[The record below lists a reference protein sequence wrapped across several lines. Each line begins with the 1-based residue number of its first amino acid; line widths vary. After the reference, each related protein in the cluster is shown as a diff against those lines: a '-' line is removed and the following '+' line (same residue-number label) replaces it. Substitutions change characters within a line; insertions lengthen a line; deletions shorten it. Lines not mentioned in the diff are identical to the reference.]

1 MTQRTAYRTCPL
13 CEATCGLELTVEDG
27 RATKV
32 RGDRRDVFSHGFLCP
47 KGVAITEL
55 HDDPDRLRH
64 PLVRRGDRLV
74 ECTWDEAFA
83 EVDRLLAPILEE
95 HGRDACGIYLG
106 NPVAHAPGA
115 TIYAPV
121 LAKAL
126 RSRNVFS
133 ASTLDQMPK
142 HVSVG
147 AMFGTALSIP
157 IPDLDRTEHLLVLG
171 ANPLA
176 SNGSLMTA
184 PNARGRLRA
193 IRARGGRVVV
203 VDPRRT
209 RTAEEADE
217 HVRIRP
223 GGDALLLAAMVHVL
237 FEEGLTR
244 PGRLAAFTD
253 GLAALEDATRPF
265 SPERVA
271 EHCGVPAA
279 DVRRLAR
286 ELAAAPT
293 AAVYGRIGT
302 CTVPFGTVTSW
313 LVDALNVLTGNLDR
327 PGGAL
332 LTTPATGAAHTR
344 GEPGRGSGMR
354 TGRWHSRVR
363 GLPEAM
369 GELPTSTLADEIE
382 TPGEGQVRALITVAG
397 NPARSAPD
405 SDRLDAA
412 LSGLDALICVDIYRN
427 ETTRHAHVV
436 LPPPSVLQRAHYD
449 VVFTRL
455 AVRNVANWSP
465 AVLPMDED
473 ALDEWEI
480 LLRLVGVVT
489 GQGPR
494 ADVAAI
500 DRFVALEAARR
511 EAATPTSPVA
521 GREPEEIVAALVDAA
536 GTPRV
541 GPARLIDLML
551 RTGPYG
557 HGLADGYVPPPEPAG
572 VGPAPSPRAATERPD
587 VDTTLAAIRDHGLTL
602 AALEASPHGVDLGP
616 LRPSMPDALRTPTG
630 AIQLAPEAFLADL
643 PRLEATLG
651 EPVDP
656 EALVLVGRRHL
667 RSNNSWM
674 HNLPL
679 LTGGPA
685 PCTLQLHPDD
695 AARLG
700 VTDGQT
706 VSIASRAGEVE
717 APAEV
722 TDAIRPGVVSLPH
735 GWGNDADGARLAVAG
750 LRPGT
755 NSNVLTDD
763 AQVDPLSGT
772 AVLNGIPVTVR
783 AATRE
788 PVPAD

>member
-27 RATKV
+27 RPTKV
-32 RGDRRDVFSHGFLCP
+32 RGDRRDVLSHGFLCP
-47 KGVAITEL
+47 KGVAVKEL
-55 HDDPDRLRH
+55 HEDPDRLRR
-64 PLVRRGDRLV
+64 PLVRRGGELR

-83 EVDRLLAPILEE
+83 EVDRLLAPLLQE

-115 TIYAPV
+115 TLYAPV

-147 AMFGTALSIP
+147 QVLGTPLSVP
-157 IPDLDRTEHLLVLG
+157 IPDLDRTDHLLVLG

-217 HVRIRP
+217 HVRVRP
-223 GGDALLLAAMVHVL
+223 GGDALLLIAMVHVL
-237 FEEGLTR
+237 FAEDLVR
-244 PGRLAAFTD
+244 PGRLAAFTS
-253 GLAALEDATRPF
+253 GLDEVREAAAPF

-271 EHCGVPAA
+271 EHCGVPAD

-286 ELAAAPT
+286 ELAAAPS
-293 AAVYGRIGT
+293 AAVYGRIGS

-313 LVDALNVLTGNLDR
+313 LVDVLNVLTGNLDR

-332 LTTPATGAAHTR
+332 LTTPAVGAAHTR
-344 GEPGRGSGMR
+344 GEPGHGSGMR
-354 TGRWHSRVR
+354 TGRWRSRVR
-363 GLPEAM
+363 GLPEVM

-382 TPGEGQVRALITVAG
+382 TPGEGRIRALITVGG

-405 SDRLDAA
+405 SERLDAA
-412 LSGLDALICVDIYRN
+412 LAGLDALVCVDIYRN

-465 AVLPMDED
+465 AVLPMDEG

-489 GQGPR
+489 GQGPDV
-494 ADVAAI
+494 DVAAI

-511 EAATPTSPVA
+511 EAASPTSPIA
-521 GREPEEIVAALVDAA
+521 GEDPEDVLAALVDADGA
-536 GTPRV
+536 PRV
-541 GPARLIDLML
+541 GPARLVDLML

-557 HGLADGYVPPPEPAG
+557 RGTRDGGSTGDAAAAG
-572 VGPAPSPRAATERPD
+572 E
-587 VDTTLAAIRDHGLTL
+587 TTLAAVRERGLTL
-602 AALEASPHGVDLGP
+602 ATLEAAPHGIDLGP
-616 LRPSMPDALRTPTG
+616 HEPSLPGALRTPSG
-630 AIQLAPEAFLADL
+630 RIELAPPAFVEDL
-643 PRLEATLG
+643 PRLLDTL
-651 EPVDP
+651 EKPVDP

-685 PCTLQLHPDD
+685 PCTLQVHPDD

-700 VTDGQT
+700 LTDGED
-706 VSIASRAGEVE
+706 VRIASRAGEVV

-722 TDAIRPGVVSLPH
+722 TDVVRPGVVSLPH
-735 GWGNDADGARLAVAG
+735 GWGHDADGARLAVAG

-783 AATRE
+783 AVR
-788 PVPAD
+788 PAAVAAD